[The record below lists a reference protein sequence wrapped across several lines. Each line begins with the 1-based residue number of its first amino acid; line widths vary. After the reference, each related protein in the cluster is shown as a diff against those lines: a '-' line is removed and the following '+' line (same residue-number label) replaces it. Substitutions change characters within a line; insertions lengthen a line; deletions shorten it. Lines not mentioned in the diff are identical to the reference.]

1 MNVLCKLAVVGIA
14 AVGLSACAG
23 TEYPAAQK
31 MAPSGSGHTAD
42 LSKGYLMISGWEYG
56 EGDYTD
62 SDGFAMKSMEAGGGA
77 TVPVPDMGSRNI
89 PQEYVGDI
97 SAARQRLVTALN
109 AGGASVAPADSAEAQ
124 VMLECWMQEAE
135 ENWPFQ
141 AADRAQCRDGF
152 NEAMARVEAAL
163 APAPQPVAAPGSYL
177 VFFDFAKYNLTP
189 EAVDIVNAAAAG
201 IVQTPGAKV
210 SVVGNTDTVGS
221 AQFNMVLGQKR
232 ADAVAAQLMSQGVS
246 EAAITTSS
254 DGFDNLLVPTGAGV
268 AEPQNRRAS
277 ITIQKPGM

>member
-1 MNVLCKLAVVGIA
+1 MNVLCKLAVVGVA

-23 TEYPAAQK
+23 TEYPSAKQ
-31 MAPSGSGHTAD
+31 MAPAGSGHTAE
-42 LSKGYLMISGWEYG
+42 LSKGYLQISGWEYG

-62 SDGFAMKSMEAGGGA
+62 SDGFAMKSMEAGGGSA
-77 TVPVPDMGSRNI
+77 VPVPDMGSRNI

-152 NEAMARVEAAL
+152 NDAIARVEAAL

-177 VFFDFAKYNLTP
+177 VFFDFAKSNLTP
-189 EAVDIVNAAAAG
+189 EAVDIVNSAAAG
-201 IVQTPGAKV
+201 IVQTPGTKV
-210 SVVGNTDTVGS
+210 TVIGHTDTVGS
-221 AQFNMVLGQKR
+221 AQFNMALGQKR
-232 ADAVAAQLMSQGVS
+232 ADSVAAQLMSQGVS
-246 EAAITTSS
+246 ESSIVTASEGETSP
-254 DGFDNLLVPTGAGV
+254 LVPTGDGV

-277 ITIQKPGM
+277 ISVQKPGM